1 MRISDWSSD
10 VCSSYLPALAD
21 RPDTHARSAFQL
33 GPSHR
38 RFPASPGPIPGAG
51 GATNRAH
58 RHSRHLYP
66 ARSLRVS
73 ASPREPL
80 SLLSLRLCA
89 NHSKGF
95 EQSFDVVHRN
105 HADRLDLARRAALD
119 HRREHFA
126 TEFDELHEDRKS
138 TSLNSRN

>member
-10 VCSSYLPALAD
+10 VCSSDLRLID
-21 RPDTHARSAFQL
+21 AFQQAR
-33 GPSHR
+33 PQ
-38 RFPASPGPIPGAG
+38 FPVQAERQIEHIATHDIYIP
-51 GATNRAH
+51 H
-58 RHSRHLYP
+58 DP
-66 ARSLRVS
+66 S

-126 TEFDELHEDRKS
+126 TEFDELHDADILHRGDAFRSEEH
-138 TSLNSRN
+138 TSELQSL